1 MTNLLRT
8 DKKSLVEDT
17 YLIHHHFFPAE
28 KFRLEKQLVHLR
40 LLTHL
45 FSPFFF
51 FFSLSLSLSLK
62 NNHNSLISISRLL
75 FFSLSSS
82 SSPVLSLSLSPI
94 YLFNQSSLLL
104 LLSANDQ
111 VAHRKT
117 KIL

>member
-45 FSPFFF
+45 FSPFFS
-51 FFSLSLSLSLK
+51 FSRSLSLSLK

-82 SSPVLSLSLSPI
+82 SSPVLSLSFP
-94 YLFNQSSLLL
+94 YLLIQSIVF
-104 LLSANDQ
+104 APP
-111 VAHRKT
+111 AECK
-117 KIL
+117 